1 MKNYVVWGVLSLFV
15 LTSCKDDKPV
25 VPDDYL
31 TSHIDKDQVSTKL
44 MNDLVPQLRGKWLIK
59 QLKVKPRN
67 DTFHSEIGIKKDTVL
82 TDFAKLT
89 LAPSTVQYFQTST
102 QYEGHIEFAG
112 KTYPIR
118 FELRATSN
126 WIFSNEIPQ
135 AFFLLEYNFPDGY
148 SAVTTKEQYYLQ
160 QIGLLLDNF
169 TLETTI
175 GQTQMTWRGLNRG
188 IDQVI
193 LVKQ

>member
-1 MKNYVVWGVLSLFV
+1 MKNYVVWGLWSLYV
-15 LTSCKDDKPV
+15 LTGCKDDKTV
-25 VPDDYL
+25 MPDDHL
-31 TSHIDKDQVSTKL
+31 TSHIDKEQVNTKL

-67 DTFHSEIGIKKDTVL
+67 DTFHREIGIKKDTVL

-118 FELRATSN
+118 FELRATAN
-126 WIFSNEIPQ
+126 WIFSNETPQ
-135 AFFLLEYNFPDGY
+135 AFFLLEYNFPKGY
-148 SAVTTKEQYYLQ
+148 LAVTEKEQYYLQ
-160 QIGLLLDNF
+160 QVGLLLDNF

-175 GQTQMTWRGLNRG
+175 GQPQMTWRGLNRG
-188 IDQVI
+188 IDQVVLI
-193 LVKQ
+193 KQ